1 MQVGCRSAEGL
12 GMNVATDVLIEGFT
26 TMVDDECLEK
36 ARAFF
41 KPGPN
46 APERGKCK
54 PSSQLMVLCHVQS
67 DQLLAAWPTGYPACK
82 ASAMP
87 SHLRRA
93 HCIIILYAGIA
104 ELIIMLS

>member
-26 TMVDDECLEK
+26 TNGECLEK
-36 ARAFF
+36 ARAFS
-41 KPGPN
+41 N
-46 APERGKCK
+46 QVLMSPERGICK

-67 DQLLAAWPTGYPACK
+67 DQLLGAWPTGYPACK

-87 SHLRRA
+87 SCLTSVGK
-93 HCIIILYAGIA
+93 ILKNT
-104 ELIIMLS
+104 